1 MFSVKEYNKRLQIG
15 DLIWYQKDKKEE
27 YGGEDIGYIREI
39 IKINDVN
46 RYVIFWFKPE
56 KDNITR
62 ETQKS
67 IKEMHETYIFPVSNK

>member
-1 MFSVKEYNKRLQIG
+1 MFSVKEYNKRLQVG
-15 DLIWYQKDKKEE
+15 DLIWYQKDNPEA

-46 RYVIFWFKPE
+46 RYVIFWLKPE
-56 KDNITR
+56 NNNITR

-67 IKEMHETYIFPVSNK
+67 IKEMHESYIIPICKK